1 MKSEYDVI
9 VIGGGTAGVI
19 AAVQAGR
26 AGVQT
31 LLVEKGEILGGTLTK
46 AGISCPG
53 PFYAWRKPAIAGI
66 GYELVTQCAAE
77 AGTPLPDYST
87 QEPCPQGRWAV
98 HLNPHLYALICDQAV
113 KDAGVEVLFDA
124 MCARIQETDNTNNV
138 TLCLKEG
145 LRDFTCKVLIDATG
159 DANAVSLAGYPVI
172 REKDV
177 QPATYTA
184 EITGIPKLSDQELA
198 ALRAD
203 YDAAVQKGLLRYTDS
218 GWNANG
224 MDTRF
229 LSTRGHNGNHVFL
242 PGIDAST
249 SAGISAYASE
259 GRAAIL
265 RLLRFYKKYDAFKDL
280 KLTWLSPICGIRETV
295 RIVGKQTVTQE
306 KYLSGERYGD
316 DVCFAYYPVDL
327 HDASSYGRKKIYHEP
342 EIVPTVP
349 RGALL
354 PKDSRNLI
362 AAGRCI
368 SADRAALSALR
379 VEAACMATGQAAGAL
394 AALAATTG
402 TETSA
407 VPMEELKNLLEKHGA
422 IVP

>member
-1 MKSEYDVI
+1 MKTDYDVI
-9 VIGGGTAGVI
+9 IIGGGTAGVI

-31 LLVEKGEILGGTLTK
+31 LLVEKDEILGGTLTK

-66 GYELVTQCAAE
+66 GYELVTKCAAE
-77 AGTPLPDYST
+77 SDIPLPDYST

-98 HLNPHLYALICDQAV
+98 HVNPHVYALICDQAV
-113 KDAGVEVLFDA
+113 NDAGVDVLFDA
-124 MCARIQETDNTNNV
+124 MCARIEETDNTKKV

-159 DANAVSLAGYPVI
+159 DANAVSLAGYDVI

-184 EITGIPKLSDQELA
+184 KLEGVPKLSDEELS

-203 YDAAVQKGLLRYTDS
+203 YEESVRQGLLRYTDS
-218 GWNANG
+218 GWNSHG

-229 LSTRGHNGNHVFL
+229 LSTRGHNGNHIFL
-242 PGIDAST
+242 SGIDAST
-249 SAGISAYASE
+249 SAGISAYALE

-265 RLLRFYKKYDAFKDL
+265 RLLRFYKKYDFFKDL
-280 KLTWLSPICGIRETV
+280 KLTWLSPVCGIRETV
-295 RIVGKQTVTQE
+295 RIVGKQTVTEE

-342 EIVPTVP
+342 EVVPTVP

-354 PKDSRNLI
+354 PKGSRNLI
-362 AAGRCI
+362 TAGRCI
-368 SADRAALSALR
+368 SADRASLSALR
-379 VEAACMATGQAAGAL
+379 VEAACMATGQVAGAL
-394 AALAATTG
+394 AALAVKTG
-402 TETSA
+402 IEASEI
-407 VPMEELKNLLEKHGA
+407 PMSDLKNLLEAHGA